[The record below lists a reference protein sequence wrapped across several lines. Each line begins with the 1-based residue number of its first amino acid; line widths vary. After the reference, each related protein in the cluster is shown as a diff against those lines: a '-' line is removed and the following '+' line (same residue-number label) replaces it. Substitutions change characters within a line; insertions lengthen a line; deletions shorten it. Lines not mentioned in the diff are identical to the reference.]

1 MVLSRQN
8 LTAGPGQLPI
18 FSGVIPADA
27 ALRGAGKKA
36 KQIQN
41 KAAAKVGTE
50 KSGRCSGNHS
60 AKSGYRKLWAS
71 QVGSSLNVTKK
82 DRGKR
87 TPQSPANKKMR
98 EKNGREEKGGAAA
111 FVAVDCERRRRSYG
125 HPKAIYRAH
134 PWAI

>member
-8 LTAGPGQLPI
+8 LTAGPGRLPI

-27 ALRGAGKKA
+27 ALRGAGKQA

-50 KSGRCSGNHS
+50 KSGCLRGVPKRGS
-60 AKSGYRKLWAS
+60 AKSGYHKWWAS
-71 QVGSSLNVTKK
+71 QMGSSLNATKK
-82 DRGKR
+82 EGGKG
-87 TPQSPANKKMR
+87 TPQSPANKKCG
-98 EKNGREEKGGAAA
+98 EKKDAKKKA
-111 FVAVDCERRRRSYG
+111 ERRRRSYG
-125 HPKAIYRAH
+125 LPKAIYRAH